1 MLEMKDL
8 LVQSADKVILDRVSL
23 SLAEG
28 ESLSI
33 VGESGSGKS
42 TLLKMLLGLPLR
54 GLTVAGGSMVFEGQ
68 KIQPQD
74 HRIYLP
80 FVGREV
86 AWISQHASLSFNNR
100 RKIKKHYQDLVK
112 NQGQK
117 AANLRPLE
125 ECLEMVGLLPEKVV
139 NKYPFELSG
148 GMMQLVG
155 VALALASRPKL
166 LLADEPT
173 SALDVLSKMKLL
185 DLLSKLHQEEKMAIL
200 FVTHDISVA
209 EHLAQ
214 KVVVM
219 KEGQIV
225 ESGPAYQILR
235 HPEQAY
241 TQKLLKAVPK
251 LAEFREG
258 EQL

>member
-1 MLEMKDL
+1 
-8 LVQSADKVILDRVSL
+8 
-23 SLAEG
+23 
-28 ESLSI
+28 
-33 VGESGSGKS
+33 
-42 TLLKMLLGLPLR
+42 
-54 GLTVAGGSMVFEGQ
+54 
-68 KIQPQD
+68 
-74 HRIYLP
+74 
-80 FVGREV
+80 
-86 AWISQHASLSFNNR
+86 
-100 RKIKKHYQDLVK
+100 
-112 NQGQK
+112 
-117 AANLRPLE
+117 
-125 ECLEMVGLLPEKVV
+125 MVGLLPEKVV

-185 DLLSKLHQEEKMAIL
+185 DLLSKLHQEENMAIL

-225 ESGPAYQILR
+225 ESGPAYQVLC
-235 HPEQAY
+235 HPKQAY

-258 EQL
+258 EQP

>member
-1 MLEMKDL
+1 MLEIKDL
-8 LVQSADKVILDRVSL
+8 LVQSADKVILNRVSL

-68 KIQPQD
+68 KIHPQD

-112 NQGQK
+112 NQGQQ
-117 AANLRPLE
+117 AVNLRPLE
-125 ECLEMVGLLPEKVV
+125 ECLEMVGLPPEKVV

-166 LLADEPT
+166 LMADEPT

-185 DLLSKLHQEEKMAIL
+185 RLLSKLHEEENMAIL

-225 ESGPAYQILR
+225 ESGPAHQVLR